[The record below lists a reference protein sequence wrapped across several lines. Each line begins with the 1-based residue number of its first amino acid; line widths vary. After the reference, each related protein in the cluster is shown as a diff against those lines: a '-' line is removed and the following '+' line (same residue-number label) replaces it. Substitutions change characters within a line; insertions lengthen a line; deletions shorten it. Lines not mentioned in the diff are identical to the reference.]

1 MDETR
6 AWASLG
12 LNLLVLPG
20 LGSFLVG
27 RRIAGVAQAVVAL
40 AGAAMCV
47 WWLVLMAR
55 QWMEEGIY
63 PLDGGE
69 GFRIGVLGVGV
80 FAVGWVWSLVT
91 SLEVIRT
98 MQVSGH
104 RDTETQRTKQRDTEG
119 TEESTED
126 TERTERERHRQKRS
140 ESHTRQR
147 TSDFLVTGTDTGV
160 GKTVVAAAL
169 VLALRAR
176 GRRAVGF
183 KPVETGVE
191 PGAVSDSAL
200 LERASDSGGALAKPL
215 LSLREALAP
224 AVAAD
229 RCGVTTS
236 PKLIEERGRALQ
248 RGFDAVV
255 VEGAGGVGVPLAW
268 GYTALD
274 LASRLGLS
282 AVVVARPGLGTLN
295 HVWLTVEALR
305 ARGIPVTAVVL
316 NGVSPDP
323 DLAEQTNPA
332 ALARMLPGL
341 RCLTLP
347 RQDSPDPWEVAS
359 RLAPLIASLIDQ

>member
-6 AWASLG
+6 AWTCLG
-12 LNLLVLPG
+12 LNLLALPG

-27 RRIAGVAQAVVAL
+27 RRIVGVAQAVVAL
-40 AGAAMCV
+40 AGAALCL
-47 WWLVLMAR
+47 WWLVLIAR

-63 PLDGGE
+63 PIDGGE
-69 GFRIGVLGVGV
+69 SFRVGVIGVGV

-98 MQVSGH
+98 MHAASHG
-104 RDTETQRTKQRDTEG
+104 DTETRRTKQRDTED
-119 TEESTED
+119 TEKSTED
-126 TERTERERHRQKRS
+126 TEKTERERFRQKRG
-140 ESHTRQR
+140 ESHTRAR

-169 VLALRAR
+169 VVALRAR
-176 GRRAVGF
+176 GRRAIGF

-200 LERASDSGGALAKPL
+200 LERASESGGALAKPL
-215 LSLREALAP
+215 LSLHEALAP

-229 RCGVTTS
+229 RSGVTAS
-236 PKLIEERGRALQ
+236 GPLIEGRARALQ
-248 RGFDAVV
+248 QRFDAVV

-274 LASRLGLS
+274 LASALGLS

-305 ARGIPVTAVVL
+305 ARGVPVTAVVL
-316 NGVSPDP
+316 NGVSPNP

-332 ALARMLPGL
+332 ALARMLPDV

-347 RQDSPDPWEVAS
+347 RQDSRDPWEVAS
-359 RLAPLIASLIDQ
+359 RLAPLIASIIE